1 MSVPA
6 TGPTPLRVI
15 ALTRTGPRGPSTR
28 YRIEQYRPHLARL
41 GITVETRPLFGDGWF
56 SILEVRHPLVRTLLK
71 APYSLGRLVARLG
84 QALAADR
91 AGADLVLVE
100 QQLFPYLP
108 WPVERLFWPRRTPVL
123 LEFDDAI
130 WLTFAHEAKLRAACA
145 RASLVLVGNGELA
158 RFAGAAGARVAIVP
172 TVVDTAR
179 YASAAARPPESGPP
193 GRPLRVGWIGLRY
206 NLEYLEQVAGP
217 LARLAASGRPCELR
231 VISSG
236 APAPGPAW
244 AGVTVVHRPWSEA
257 TEADEIAACD
267 VGIMPLPDDAWARG
281 KCGLKLL
288 QFMAA
293 GRPVVASPVGVNP
306 EIVRDGREGLL
317 AADGAG
323 WEDALRR
330 LCDDPELRTRL
341 GRQARLRVEQSYAL
355 ASWAPRL
362 AETYRLAS
370 HPAARPAP

>member
-1 MSVPA
+1 MSPA
-6 TGPTPLRVI
+6 GGSAPLRVV

-28 YRIEQYRPHLARL
+28 YRIEQYRPELARL
-41 GITVETRPLFGDGWF
+41 GIEVETRPLFGDSWF
-56 SILEVRHPLVRTLLK
+56 RILEVRNPLARTLLK
-71 APYSLGRLVARLG
+71 VPYSLGRLVARLA

-91 AGADLVLVE
+91 AGGDLVLIE

-108 WPVERLFWPRRTPVL
+108 WFVERLFWPRHTPVL

-145 RASLVLVGNGELA
+145 RASLVLVGNEELA
-158 RFAGAAGARVAIVP
+158 RFAHTSGARVAVVP
-172 TVVDTAR
+172 TVVDAGR
-179 YASAAARPPESGPP
+179 YAPVAERPPEGGPP
-193 GRPLRVGWIGLRY
+193 ERPLRVGWIGLRY
-206 NLEYLEQVAGP
+206 NLAYLEQVAAP
-217 LARLAASGRPCELR
+217 LARLGASGRPCELR

-244 AGVTVVHRPWSEA
+244 SGVPVVHRPWSEA

-306 EIVRDGREGLL
+306 EIVREGQEGLL
-317 AADGAG
+317 AADEAG
-323 WEDALRR
+323 WEHALRR
-330 LCDDPELRTRL
+330 LCDDPGLRIRL
-341 GRQARLRVEQSYAL
+341 GRQARLRVVRDYAL

-370 HPAARPAP
+370 RPAARPAP